1 MMRKLAVVS
10 ILVLVACTLA
20 AVSFWRGYEAFH
32 AAPLTISSPLR
43 LDMQK
48 GMSMDDMVAQLV
60 SRKATEDTV
69 YWQVLGR
76 SSGLAGKLK
85 AGEFLIPVG
94 TTPPGLLELVA
105 SGKVAQYSLTLVE
118 GWNYREVVRAVAD
131 HPELKS
137 TMDLGEAQDL
147 LQAIGAIEAHPEGL
161 FLPETYHFPRGTTD
175 VEFLKRAYQAM
186 QHYLESA
193 WANRRGDL
201 PYTSAYEVLIMASII
216 EKETGLGTE
225 RPMIAGVFDRRLKRG
240 MRLQTDPTV
249 IYGLG
254 ESFDGN
260 LTRAHLRRDTPYNT
274 YTRHG
279 LTPTPIAMPGRAS
292 IEAALNPAPGDAL
305 YFVARGDGSHQFSA
319 TLEQHNQ
326 AVAEYQLR
334 RKK

>member
-1 MMRKLAVVS
+1 MKRNLAVVVVLL
-10 ILVLVACTLA
+10 LVLAGLA
-20 AVSFWRGYEAFH
+20 AVTFWHGYEAFQRE
-32 AAPLTISSPLR
+32 PLAISSPLR

-48 GMSMDDMVAQLV
+48 GMSMDDMIEQLV
-60 SRKATEDTV
+60 HQSATADSV

-76 SSGLAGKLK
+76 SSGLAGQLK
-85 AGEFLIPVG
+85 AGEYLVPVG
-94 TTPPGLLELVA
+94 TTPRSLLDLLA
-105 SGKVAQYSLTLVE
+105 SGKVAQYSLTIVE
-118 GWNYREVVRAVAD
+118 GWNYREVALAVSA
-131 HPELKS
+131 HPELRS
-137 TMDLGEAQDL
+137 TMDLGEVQDL
-147 LQAIGAIEAHPEGL
+147 LQAIDAPQAHPEGL

-175 VEFLKRAYQAM
+175 VDFLRRAYEAM
-186 QHYLESA
+186 QAYLASA
-193 WANRRGDL
+193 WSKRRAQL
-201 PYTSAYEVLIMASII
+201 PYESAYEVLIMASII
-216 EKETGLGTE
+216 EKETGLGSE
-225 RPMIAGVFDRRLKRG
+225 RPLIAGVFERRLKKG

-254 ESFDGN
+254 ADFDGN
-260 LTRAHLRRDTPYNT
+260 LTRADLRTDTPYNT

-279 LTPTPIAMPGRAS
+279 LTPTPIAMPGKAS